1 MQMINNIEARNN
13 IKGKARAIV
22 QFDVKI
28 NQRQQRLL
36 DNIQNYDDSYSTLK
50 KNISMYD
57 LSALTAYTN
66 VEFAL
71 FTYRNKRLII
81 RGNEYSVN
89 VDQRLALK
97 LKREGYKWSGHTHPG
112 IDRFVLMPSDGD
124 KDILKIFQ
132 QEYSVIYNSVGQFY
146 VFGKE

>member
-1 MQMINNIEARNN
+1 MINNIEARNN

-36 DNIQNYDDSYSTLK
+36 DNLQNYDDSYSTLK

-57 LSALTAYTN
+57 LSASTAYTN

-97 LKREGYKWSGHTHPG
+97 LKREG
-112 IDRFVLMPSDGD
+112 
-124 KDILKIFQ
+124 
-132 QEYSVIYNSVGQFY
+132 
-146 VFGKE
+146 